1 MNVFFSVR
9 TCHYNQSP
17 ERAAYAG
24 FMFEGALGL
33 VEEPLD
39 SVLLQVGGHGE
50 RTKKQIGHFFS

>member
-1 MNVFFSVR
+1 MSPPPSSPSQ
-9 TCHYNQSP
+9 QSP

-39 SVLLQVGGHGE
+39 SVLLKVAGRGN
-50 RTKKQIGHFFS
+50 